1 MEQGMQNMGLDSIHE
16 HKNIS
21 NNQTS
26 SSGSNRNIPKS
37 DQPKES
43 IPKQMTWASIASQP
57 AKPQIRVNVIVLCL

>member
-1 MEQGMQNMGLDSIHE
+1 MQNMGLDTLQDN
-16 HKNIS
+16 KNIS

-26 SSGSNRNIPKS
+26 SSGSNKNISKF

-57 AKPQIRVNVIVLCL
+57 AKPQIRVHK